1 MTLRIDSDSDGHTTT
16 IRLTGRIRSEHLQ
29 ELKEQLAGAGSKVV
43 LDLEEVTLVD
53 LDVVRFLGVCEADG
67 AEVKH
72 CSPYIRGWMLREIGE
87 KRDRRPD

>member
-43 LDLEEVTLVD
+43 LDLEDVTLVD

-72 CSPYIRGWMLREIGE
+72 CSPYIREWMLRQMGDK
-87 KRDRRPD
+87 KRQAS